1 MVKDPSRRQRLLV
14 ALVAFVVSAVAT
26 VVAASMPSKS
36 PAASP
41 PVTGKPSSSPSEA
54 EGGGVR
60 EVKMGISYGDTLTW
74 KSDADLARGLDDAV
88 AVGVTWVRMDLSWN
102 NIQPDSPYTYS
113 WHRFDRVAK
122 AAEARGLKVL
132 PVLAYTPKWA
142 RAAGCTSGQSC
153 APADPEI
160 FASFAKLAAERY
172 SAMGIHTWEVWNE
185 ENIGFW
191 KPAADPKGYTTLL
204 RATSQALRAADP
216 KAYVIMG
223 GLAVAKTEPARH
235 RLSQTDFLTAVCKLG
250 GNKYVDAVGYH
261 PFNYPTL
268 PSATPGTGTAF
279 ERISNF
285 RENLV
290 GILDKYGTPD
300 MPIWLTET
308 GAPTSGPGE
317 VSDGKVIPPGT
328 THVTQA
334 RQAEIATDTIPA
346 VVANPYVE
354 AMFWY
359 TDQDQARPEEKKSR
373 SLYYGMRS
381 YDGTKKPAFEA
392 LKAAIAAYERKKK

>member
-26 VVAASMPSKS
+26 IVAASMPSQN
-36 PAASP
+36 PVASP
-41 PVTGKPSSSPSEA
+41 PGAGKPSSSPSKAEA
-54 EGGGVR
+54 GGVR
-60 EVKMGISYGDTLTW
+60 DVKMGISYGDTLTW

-122 AAEARGLKVL
+122 AAKARGLKVL

-142 RAAGCTSGQSC
+142 RAAGCTGQNC

-191 KPAADPKGYTTLL
+191 RPAPDPKAYTTLL

-223 GLAVAKTEPARH
+223 GLAVSKTEPERH
-235 RLSQTDFLTAVCKLG
+235 RLSQTDFLAAVCKLG

-279 ERISNF
+279 ERISSY

-300 MPIWLTET
+300 VPIWLTET
-308 GAPTSGPGE
+308 GAPTSGPGAA
-317 VSDGKVIPPGT
+317 SDGKVNPPNT
-328 THVTQA
+328 THVTEA
-334 RQAEIATDTIPA
+334 RQTEIATDTIPA
-346 VVANPYVE
+346 AVANPHVD

-359 TDQDQARPEEKKSR
+359 TDQDQAVAEDKKER
-373 SLYYGMRS
+373 SLYYGMRR
-381 YDGTKKPAFEA
+381 YDGTKKPSFEA